1 MRISGGDLNR
11 GLRHTAIPVSKWISC
26 HILSSISCMYSN
38 SLMYLLTWKAW
49 KLMIEGLLRWL
60 QLDRCYSL
68 FLIQQSVLH
77 MHSCCNHSRSR
88 SYVPVF
94 NYFSLFAYLLS
105 FPLLLLLTQ
114 IISVNQSRILTS
126 WLPTVAPQTRRYS
139 PLSAYRAL
147 RITRVL
153 RGGLTYWVLQPPS
166 LTDLLCQ
173 TAKHL

>member
-1 MRISGGDLNR
+1 
-11 GLRHTAIPVSKWISC
+11 
-26 HILSSISCMYSN
+26 
-38 SLMYLLTWKAW
+38 
-49 KLMIEGLLRWL
+49 
-60 QLDRCYSL
+60 
-68 FLIQQSVLH
+68 

-88 SYVPVF
+88 SNVPVF
-94 NYFSLFAYLLS
+94 NYFSPFAYLLS

-173 TAKHL
+173 TAKHLLGEGEKWLSTGPNVVGSFLAKFCHTNLACLVCMVPLLLCDINSKLLMFSE